1 MNFSPFFTQPTQPTQ
16 SLVLSSRP
24 PSRAAG
30 AVSAA
35 DEALLAEEDFF
46 ETPGLVMC
54 FNAADPTGA
63 SGLSADQAAIA
74 AMGAHTLPV
83 TTAILV
89 RDSTEVLERIMID
102 DEAVIDQARAVLE
115 DSPAQ
120 VFKIGNL
127 DNVETVSAVAELLS
141 DYPDNPVVLYVSNLP
156 YLEQPQFE
164 DYLSAINELLVP
176 QADCIVG
183 SKAVL
188 ERLLLPDWEAE
199 AAPTPWQIAQ
209 AAGEAGCGHV
219 LMTSVTEAQSRG
231 SEVMIENLLLTP
243 ETTVLRERFERLPVS
258 FNGAGDT
265 LSAALAGLLAT
276 EMELAE
282 AVVEALAYLDQALE
296 AGFRPGM
303 GNLIPDRFFWASAED
318 EEGEEIDL
326 IPPGGSSRL
335 Q

>member
-1 MNFSPFFTQPTQPTQ
+1 
-16 SLVLSSRP
+16 
-24 PSRAAG
+24 
-30 AVSAA
+30 
-35 DEALLAEEDFF
+35 
-46 ETPGLVMC
+46 MC

-127 DNVETVSAVAELLS
+127 DNVETVSAVAEL
-141 DYPDNPVVLYVSNLP
+141 LP

-276 EMELAE
+276 EMELPE

-318 EEGEEIDL
+318 EEGEEMDV